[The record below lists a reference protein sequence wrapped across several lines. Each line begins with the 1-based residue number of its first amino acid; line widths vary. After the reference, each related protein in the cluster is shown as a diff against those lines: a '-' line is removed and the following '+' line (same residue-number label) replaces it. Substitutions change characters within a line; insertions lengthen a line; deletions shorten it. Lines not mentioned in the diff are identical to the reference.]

1 MTVLLLCLLLFLP
14 YSPGYEIGAEQ
25 ETKLRGSVCAYG
37 DMNRD
42 LYTDLLIY
50 ENTKLKLYT
59 QVILVVLLFTFWMWF
74 CLWDI
79 FCKSRKVWFDG
90 RKGGA

>member
-59 QVILVVLLFTFWMWF
+59 QVILVVLLFTF
-74 CLWDI
+74 
-79 FCKSRKVWFDG
+79 
-90 RKGGA
+90 